1 MTWLEQGSYQAAPES
16 ETPSTH
22 PDMSMYPSIS
32 SVPSPGLYSDH
43 GTFSGQ
49 RRAPTPVKSPPPIL
63 PYYTEHTPLMHG
75 QAPPSDRTERPPP
88 PPPPPSSPPP
98 PDEKRSS
105 TPKKLFFVTL
115 SIAVLFLAAMAAGY
129 TVGLNSYCNPS
140 VREAY
145 DHAWQ
150 METRRRDDLRHQWQ
164 FELDTMRD
172 ERDEW
177 EKERQRRAEEKERK
191 EAIQRSNV
199 KFETPIPRDACSSYG
214 TREYSA
220 RLLNVPE
227 KFNAM
232 ELCAETEVSIHGVMK
247 QPSYCKDNGKWGGV
261 YGHWVVDF
269 QEAACAPYFSK
280 FENKGCST
288 AGSGLRTYHSRLENL
303 RPSDDWK
310 DMCSTTPA
318 DFLGNHFDSPTHC
331 VDWSPHG
338 IWGIW
343 DVSDANCQ

>member
-1 MTWLEQGSYQAAPES
+1 
-16 ETPSTH
+16 
-22 PDMSMYPSIS
+22 MSMYPSIS

-49 RRAPTPVKSPPPIL
+49 RRAPTPVKSPPPVL

-75 QAPPSDRTERPPP
+75 QGPPSDRTERPPTVSR
-88 PPPPPSSPPP
+88 PPPPPSESLPP
-98 PDEKRSS
+98 PDEKSS
-105 TPKKLFFVTL
+105 SASKALFFVAIYTVIL
-115 SIAVLFLAAMAAGY
+115 LAGMAAGY
-129 TVGLNSYCNPS
+129 AVGLNSYCNPS

-145 DHAWQ
+145 NHAWE
-150 METRRRDDLRHQWQ
+150 MESRRHDDLRHQWQ

-177 EKERQRRAEEKERK
+177 EKERQRREEEQERR
-191 EAIQRSNV
+191 EAIERANV
-199 KFETPIPRDACSSYG
+199 KFETPVPRDACSSYG

-232 ELCAETEVSIHGVMK
+232 ELCAEIEVSIHGDMK
-247 QPSYCKDNGKWGGV
+247 LPSYCKDNGKWGGV
-261 YGHWVVDF
+261 FGHWVVDF
-269 QEAACAPYFSK
+269 KESACAPYFSK

-303 RPSDDWK
+303 RSSDDWK

>member
-1 MTWLEQGSYQAAPES
+1 MFPTSHRDNFDNY
-16 ETPSTH
+16 
-22 PDMSMYPSIS
+22 
-32 SVPSPGLYSDH
+32 YSDH

-49 RRAPTPVKSPPPIL
+49 RRVPTPVKSPPPIL
-63 PYYTEHTPLMHG
+63 PYYSEHTPLMHG

-88 PPPPPSSPPP
+88 TPSPPLSPPP

-115 SIAVLFLAAMAAGY
+115 SVAVLFLAAMAAGY

-150 METRRRDDLRHQWQ
+150 MESRRRDDLRHQWQ

-227 KFNAM
+227 KFDAM